1 MKNYVKTI
9 ARKREF
15 GIVIMVFVLA
25 TLLTCMSDAF
35 LQWDN
40 IKDFLR
46 SNAVI
51 GIMAFGMLP
60 VLISGGIDLS
70 VSATIALSAVVLG
83 KFLVAFPNANPIFAF
98 IVVIAIGGLVGII
111 NGIIITKFKIA
122 PIVATLGT
130 MTIIQGFVLF
140 YTGGFLIN
148 GLPDWFKKFGGITVG
163 VPVQVLLFVFMG
175 IITAFI
181 LRKTLIGRGIYA
193 VGGSQSSAIRVG
205 YNVDKILVFI
215 YFYAG
220 VLSGIAAFVHISI
233 IGQVD
238 PNTYTGYEL
247 DVISTVVLGGASTMG
262 GVGSV
267 AGTTLGVILMAIL
280 KNGLV
285 LARIPTYWQKVV
297 MGLVIL
303 IAVSVDVLKRKRE
316 QTRLVHVDVEEG

>member
-1 MKNYVKTI
+1 
-9 ARKREF
+9 
-15 GIVIMVFVLA
+15 
-25 TLLTCMSDAF
+25 
-35 LQWDN
+35 
-40 IKDFLR
+40 
-46 SNAVI
+46 
-51 GIMAFGMLP
+51 MASF
-60 VLISGGIDLS
+60 
-70 VSATIALSAVVLG
+70 
-83 KFLVAFPNANPIFAF
+83 
-98 IVVIAIGGLVGII
+98 
-111 NGIIITKFKIA
+111 
-122 PIVATLGT
+122 
-130 MTIIQGFVLF
+130 IIQTGEGRAKNIHSNNLF
-140 YTGGFLIN
+140 
-148 GLPDWFKKFGGITVG
+148 
-163 VPVQVLLFVFMG
+163 
-175 IITAFI
+175 
-181 LRKTLIGRGIYA
+181 
-193 VGGSQSSAIRVG
+193 
-205 YNVDKILVFI
+205 LVFI